1 MKRVSIQ
8 TLVFSVL
15 ALIFILLITFLSSAF
30 PPYPLASYQDA
41 IDLLT
46 PVVLIPMYWV
56 LFRNA
61 SSGHTTRAEEII
73 FMIFAAFWA
82 AGQGMHLA
90 ANSINNLIGALAE
103 GQVIDVTAT
112 DIHTLTYFY
121 DEHLSHYLWHIGFVG
136 LSAVLVYREWR
147 KPAGETTAW
156 WAVTLAGVIHG
167 FTNFC
172 IFLEGQTVP
181 LGLPFSALFVLFALI
196 AQRKQFTRKPL
207 LAFFFIT
214 YLLAFLM
221 LVGWGLYHGGFP
233 QFSDVGLI

>member
-8 TLVFSVL
+8 ILVFAVL
-15 ALIFILLITFLSSAF
+15 SLIFILLITFLSSAF
-30 PPYPLASYQDA
+30 PPYPLASTQDA
-41 IDLLT
+41 FDLLT
-46 PVVLIPMYWV
+46 PLVLIPMYWL

-61 SSGHTTRAEEII
+61 SSGTMTRAEEIS
-73 FMIFAAFWA
+73 FLIFAAFWA
-82 AGQGMHLA
+82 AGQGMHLS

-103 GQVIDVTAT
+103 KQVIDVTAT
-112 DIHTLTYFY
+112 DIHTLTYFF

-136 LSAVLVYREWR
+136 LAVVLVYREWR
-147 KPAGETTAW
+147 KPAGEATAW
-156 WAVTLAGVIHG
+156 WAVIPAGVIHG

-181 LGLPFSALFVLFALI
+181 LGLPFSAVFVLVFLI
-196 AQRKQFTRKPL
+196 IKQMHLAKRPL

-214 YLLAFLM
+214 YLLALLM
-221 LVGWGLYHGGFP
+221 LAGWGLYHGGFP